1 MFRNL
6 LLVLWLSI
14 VWGELY
20 AVEHNISS
28 PSLKKDQRL
37 SAWQKF
43 IHSSAMYTSEKELLQ
58 AVNFFINQNRYSPD
72 LADSGFD
79 RNWQAPW
86 DFIASGFGDCEEY
99 AMAKFFTLQAMGIP
113 TRKMRLVFVLVDQ
126 EKTPHLVL
134 SYQGDDKSAPLI
146 LDNLTDVIYGG
157 GQRTDLLPVFSFSF
171 QEIWLMKDWRTSIRS
186 PHKLNLPG
194 WQRIRAEWDSN
205 LKRYR

>member
-14 VWGELY
+14 VWGELF
-20 AVEHNISS
+20 AVEHNSS
-28 PSLKKDQRL
+28 ATSLKKDQRL
-37 SAWQKF
+37 SAWQQL
-43 IHSSAMYTSEKELLQ
+43 IHSSARYAFEKELLQ

-86 DFIASGFGDCEEY
+86 EFIASGFGDCEEY

-113 TRKMRLVFVLVDQ
+113 TQKMRLVFVLVDQ
-126 EKTPHLVL
+126 ERIPHLVL
-134 SYQGDDKSAPLI
+134 SYRRDNNSTPLI
-146 LDNLTDVIYGG
+146 LDNLTNGIYEGED
-157 GQRTDLLPVFSFSF
+157 RTDLLPVFSFSF
-171 QEIWLMKDWRTSIRS
+171 QEIWLMKGWRTSIRS